1 MYVVTGMFQR
11 QTIFMERFA
20 SQFTVQFLIL
30 GGCALFVLYL
40 AGIPL
45 LLLLYGSIRSAP
57 IGEPGAVYTIQ
68 NYLKAYFDKEFYS
81 LFLNSLYFAT
91 GTCLLT
97 FLIGTFL
104 AWVSERTNTP
114 GKKIIVIMALIP
126 FIIPGI
132 LTTISWI
139 LLLSPKIG
147 LINLV
152 VKDLLD
158 LEAGPFSVYS
168 MWGMIWAES
177 MHLFPLVFLLMSA
190 AFRNMDTSLEEAA
203 LVAGSSTFG
212 TFKRV
217 TLPLM
222 RPAMFG
228 VLLIIFIRGIEA
240 FEVPALVGVPAKI
253 SVFTTKIF
261 LAIHQYPSDFGLA
274 GAYAV
279 TLLSISTVGVL
290 LYGRITR
297 REERYAT
304 VTGKG
309 YRPRVIDLGTWR
321 WVTCGAAFL
330 IFFFAVLLPVLV
342 LLWSSFVPFYG
353 VPSRELIGKM
363 TLANYHYIFNYPL
376 AVTAFKNSIYLSIG
390 SATLVMLLTSI
401 IAWVTVKSKLPGRTL
416 LDNMTFIPIAVPGIV
431 LGVSL
436 IWVYLTLPI
445 PIYGTIWVLL
455 LAYITKFMP
464 YGIRAASASMIQIN
478 KELEEA
484 SFAAGGTWFQTFRR
498 VILPLL
504 MPGFTAGWIY
514 ISIIALR
521 ELSTS
526 ILLYSHES
534 VVLSIMAFDLWEG
547 GQYTYVCALGV
558 VMVLVLIA
566 MAIIARTV
574 GGKVGIV
581 G

>member
-1 MYVVTGMFQR
+1 MGN
-11 QTIFMERFA
+11 RFN
-20 SQFTVQFLIL
+20 SQSLIL
-30 GGCALFVLYL
+30 VGCTLFVLYL

-45 LLLLYGSIRSAP
+45 LMLLYGSIRSAP
-57 IGEPGAVYTIQ
+57 IGEPGAHFTFA
-68 NYLKAYFDKEFYS
+68 NYVKAYADKEFY
-81 LFLNSLYFAT
+81 LLLLNSVYYAL
-91 GTCLLT
+91 GTCTLT

-114 GKKIIVIMALIP
+114 CKKLFMVMSLIP

-132 LTTISWI
+132 LSTISWI

-147 LINLV
+147 LINIV
-152 VKDLLD
+152 VKGALG
-158 LEAGPFSVYS
+158 LEAAPFNIYS
-168 MWGMIWAES
+168 MWGMIFAES
-177 MHLFPLVFLLMSA
+177 IHLYPLVFLLMSA

-203 LVAGSSTFG
+203 LTAGSSTFQ
-212 TFKRV
+212 TFRTV

-222 RPAMFG
+222 RPAMVS
-228 VLLIIFIRGIEA
+228 VLLINFIRGIEA
-240 FEVPALVGVPAKI
+240 FEVPALIGVPAKI

-261 LAIHQYPSDFGLA
+261 LAIHQFPSDFGLA

-279 TLLSISTVGVL
+279 TLLVISTAGVL
-290 LYGRITR
+290 IYGRITR
-297 REERYAT
+297 KEERYAT

-309 YRPRVIDLGTWR
+309 YRPRVVDLGNWKWLTFGIS
-321 WVTCGAAFL
+321 CL
-330 IFFFAVLLPVLV
+330 IFLLAVILPIFV
-342 LLWSSFVPFYG
+342 LLWSSFIPYYG
-353 VPSRELIGKM
+353 VPSWELASKM
-363 TLANYHYIFNYPL
+363 TWGNYHYILNYPL
-376 AVTAFKNSIYLSIG
+376 AATAFKNSFYLSVG
-390 SATLVMLLTSI
+390 TATLVMLLTSV
-401 IAWVTVKSKLPGRTL
+401 IAWITVKTKLPGRAF
-416 LDNMTFIPIAVPGIV
+416 LDTMCFIPIAMPGIV

-455 LAYITKFMP
+455 LAYMTKYIP

-484 SFAAGGTWFQTFRR
+484 SFTAGGTWFQTFWKI
-498 VILPLL
+498 ILPLL

-526 ILLYSHES
+526 ILLYSYNS
-534 VVLSIMAFDLWEG
+534 TVLSIMAFDLWEG

-558 VMVLVLIA
+558 LMVLLLVS
-566 MAIIARTV
+566 MAGIARKL
-574 GGKVGIV
+574 GAKIGIAE
-581 G
+581 

>member
-1 MYVVTGMFQR
+1 MGNRVS
-11 QTIFMERFA
+11 
-20 SQFTVQFLIL
+20 SQSLIL
-30 GGCALFVLYL
+30 IGCTLFVLYL
-40 AGIPL
+40 AGVPL
-45 LLLLYGSIRSAP
+45 LMLLYGSIRSAP
-57 IGEPGAVYTIQ
+57 IGEPGATFTIQ
-68 NYLKAYFDKEFYS
+68 NYVKAYFDKEFY
-81 LFLNSLYFAT
+81 LLLLNSIYYAL
-91 GTCLLT
+91 GTCSVT

-114 GKKIIVIMALIP
+114 FKKLFIVMSLIP

-132 LTTISWI
+132 LSTISWI

-147 LINLV
+147 LINLAI
-152 VKDLLD
+152 KDTLG
-158 LEAGPFSVYS
+158 LESAPFNVYS

-177 MHLFPLVFLLMSA
+177 IHLYPLVFLLMSA

-203 LVAGSSTFG
+203 LASGSSTFQ
-212 TFKRV
+212 TFCHV

-222 RPAMFG
+222 RPAMFSL
-228 VLLIIFIRGIEA
+228 LLINFVRGIEA
-240 FEVPALVGVPAKI
+240 FEVPALIGVPAKI

-261 LAIHQYPSDFGLA
+261 LAIHQFPSDFGLA

-279 TLLSISTVGVL
+279 TLLAISTVGVL
-290 LYGRITR
+290 LYGKLTR
-297 REERYAT
+297 KEERYAT

-309 YRPRVIDLGTWR
+309 YRPRVIDLGGWKYFTLGIS
-321 WVTCGAAFL
+321 VV
-330 IFFFAVLLPVLV
+330 IFFLAVILPVFV
-342 LLWSSFVPFYG
+342 LLWSSFIPYYG
-353 VPSRELIGKM
+353 VPSRELMAKM
-363 TLANYHYIFNYPL
+363 TFANYQYIINYPL
-376 AVTAFKNSIYLSIG
+376 ALTAFKNSFYLSVG
-390 SATLVMLLTSI
+390 SATLVMLLTSV
-401 IAWVTVKSKLPGRTL
+401 IAWITVKTRLPGRAL
-416 LDNMTFIPIAVPGIV
+416 LDNMTFIPIAMPGIV

-484 SFAAGGTWFQTFRR
+484 SLTAGGTWFQTFRK
-498 VILPLL
+498 VVLPLL

-526 ILLYSHES
+526 ILLYSYNS
-534 VVLSIMAFDLWEG
+534 TVLSIMAFDLWEG

-558 VMVLVLIA
+558 MMVLLLIT
-566 MAIIARTV
+566 MAFTARKLGAKIGIAE
-574 GGKVGIV
+574 
-581 G
+581 

>member
-1 MYVVTGMFQR
+1 MGNRVS
-11 QTIFMERFA
+11 
-20 SQFTVQFLIL
+20 SQSLIL
-30 GGCALFVLYL
+30 IGCTLFVLYL
-40 AGIPL
+40 AGVPL
-45 LLLLYGSIRSAP
+45 LMLLYGSVRSAP
-57 IGEPGAVYTIQ
+57 IGEPGATYTIQ
-68 NYLKAYFDKEFYS
+68 NYVKAYFDKEFY
-81 LFLNSLYFAT
+81 LLLLNSVYYAL
-91 GTCLLT
+91 GTCTLT

-114 GKKIIVIMALIP
+114 LKKLFVVMSLIP

-132 LTTISWI
+132 LSTISWI

-147 LINLV
+147 LINIV
-152 VKDLLD
+152 VKDILR
-158 LEAGPFSVYS
+158 LESAPFNVYS

-177 MHLFPLVFLLMSA
+177 IHLYPLVFLLMSA

-203 LVAGSSTFG
+203 LASGSSTFQ
-212 TFKRV
+212 TFCHV

-222 RPAMFG
+222 RPAMFSL
-228 VLLIIFIRGIEA
+228 LLINFVRGIEA
-240 FEVPALVGVPAKI
+240 FEVPALIGVPAKI

-261 LAIHQYPSDFGLA
+261 LAIHQFPSDFGLA

-279 TLLSISTVGVL
+279 TLLAISTVGVL
-290 LYGRITR
+290 LYGKLTR
-297 REERYAT
+297 KEERYAT

-309 YRPRVIDLGTWR
+309 YRPRVIDLGSWKYLTL
-321 WVTCGAAFL
+321 GISFL
-330 IFFFAVLLPVLV
+330 IFLLAVILPVFV
-342 LLWSSFVPFYG
+342 LLWSSFIPYYG
-353 VPSRELIGKM
+353 VPSRELMAKM
-363 TLANYHYIFNYPL
+363 TFANYQYIINYPL
-376 AVTAFKNSIYLSIG
+376 ALTAFKNSFYLSVG
-390 SATLVMLLTSI
+390 SATLVMLLTSV
-401 IAWVTVKSKLPGRTL
+401 IAWITVKTRLPGRAL
-416 LDNMTFIPIAVPGIV
+416 LDNITFIPIAMPGIV

-455 LAYITKFMP
+455 LAYLTKFMP

-484 SFAAGGTWFQTFRR
+484 SLTAGGTWFQTFRK
-498 VILPLL
+498 VVLPLL

-526 ILLYSHES
+526 ILLYSYNS
-534 VVLSIMAFDLWEG
+534 TVLSIMAFDLWEG

-558 VMVLVLIA
+558 LMVLLLIA
-566 MAIIARTV
+566 MAFTARKLGARIGIAE
-574 GGKVGIV
+574 
-581 G
+581 

>member
-1 MYVVTGMFQR
+1 MKRFNS
-11 QTIFMERFA
+11 QT
-20 SQFTVQFLIL
+20 LIL
-30 GGCALFVLYL
+30 IGATVFVLYL
-40 AGIPL
+40 AGVPL
-45 LLLLYGSIRSAP
+45 VMLLYGSIRSAP
-57 IGEPGAVYTIQ
+57 IGEPGATYTIQ
-68 NYLKAYFDKEFYS
+68 NYIKAYFDKEFY
-81 LFLNSLYFAT
+81 LLLLNSVYYAL
-91 GTCLLT
+91 GTCTLT
-97 FLIGTFL
+97 FLLGTFL

-114 GKKIIVIMALIP
+114 FKKLFVVMSLIP

-132 LTTISWI
+132 LSTISWI

-147 LINLV
+147 LINLA
-152 VKDLLD
+152 VKDLLR
-158 LEAGPFSVYS
+158 LESAPFNIYT

-177 MHLFPLVFLLMSA
+177 IHLYPLVFLLMSA
-190 AFRNMDTSLEEAA
+190 AFRNMDTSLEEAS
-203 LVAGSSTFG
+203 LSAGSSTFS
-212 TFKRV
+212 TFRRI

-222 RPAMFG
+222 RPAMFS
-228 VLLIIFIRGIEA
+228 VLLINFVRGIEA
-240 FEVPALVGVPAKI
+240 FEVPALIGVPAKI

-261 LAIHQYPSDFGLA
+261 LAIHQFPSDFGLA

-279 TLLSISTVGVL
+279 TLLAISTVGVL
-290 LYGRITR
+290 IYGKITR
-297 REERYAT
+297 KEERFAT

-309 YRPRVIDLGTWR
+309 YRPRVIDLGGWKYLTL
-321 WVTCGAAFL
+321 GISFL
-330 IFFFAVLLPVLV
+330 IFFLAVILPVFV
-342 LLWSSFVPFYG
+342 LLWSSFIPYYG
-353 VPSRELIGKM
+353 IPSRELMEKM
-363 TLANYHYIFNYPL
+363 TLANFQYILNYPL
-376 AVTAFKNSIYLSIG
+376 ALTAFKNSFYLSVG
-390 SATLVMLLTSI
+390 SATLVMLLTSMI
-401 IAWVTVKSKLPGRTL
+401 SWITVKTKLPGRAL
-416 LDNMTFIPIAVPGIV
+416 LDNMTFIPIAMPGIV

-484 SFAAGGTWFQTFRR
+484 SLTSGGTWFQTFRK

-526 ILLYSHES
+526 ILLYSYNS
-534 VVLSIMAFDLWEG
+534 TVLSIMAFDLWEG

-558 VMVLVLIA
+558 LMVLLLVA
-566 MAIIARTV
+566 MAFTARKLGARIGIAE
-574 GGKVGIV
+574 
-581 G
+581 

>member
-1 MYVVTGMFQR
+1 VR
-11 QTIFMERFA
+11 RFN
-20 SQFTVQFLIL
+20 SQALIL
-30 GGCALFVLYL
+30 IGAILFVLYL
-40 AGIPL
+40 AGVPL
-45 LLLLYGSIRSAP
+45 VMLLYGSIRSAP
-57 IGEPGAVYTIQ
+57 IGEPGAAYTLQ
-68 NYLKAYFDKEFYS
+68 NYVKAYFDKEFYF
-81 LFLNSLYFAT
+81 LLLNSIYYGA
-91 GTCLLT
+91 GTCTLT

-114 GKKIIVIMALIP
+114 FKKLFVVMSLIP

-132 LTTISWI
+132 LSTIAWI

-147 LINLV
+147 LINIAI
-152 VKDLLD
+152 KELLG
-158 LEAGPFSVYS
+158 LASAPLNIYS
-168 MWGMIWAES
+168 MWGMIWAEAI
-177 MHLFPLVFLLMSA
+177 HLYPLVFLLMSA

-203 LVAGSSTFG
+203 LTAGSSTFA
-212 TFKRV
+212 TFCRI

-222 RPAMFG
+222 RPAMFS
-228 VLLIIFIRGIEA
+228 VLLINFIRGIEA
-240 FEVPALVGVPAKI
+240 FEVPALIGVPARI

-261 LAIHQYPSDFGLA
+261 LAIHQFPSDFGLA

-279 TLLSISTVGVL
+279 TLLAISTTGVL
-290 LYGRITR
+290 IYGRITR

-309 YRPRVIDLGTWR
+309 YRPRVIDLGAWKYLTL
-321 WVTCGAAFL
+321 AISFA
-330 IFFFAVLLPVLV
+330 IFFLAVILPVFV
-342 LLWSSFVPFYG
+342 LLWSSFIPYYG
-353 VPSRELIGKM
+353 VPSRELMEKM
-363 TLANYHYIFNYPL
+363 TFANYYYILNYPL
-376 AVTAFKNSIYLSIG
+376 ALTAFKNSFYLSVG

-401 IAWVTVKSKLPGRTL
+401 IAWITVKTKLPGRAL
-416 LDNMTFIPIAVPGIV
+416 LDNMTFIPIAMPGIV

-484 SFAAGGTWFQTFRR
+484 SLAAGGTWFQTFRK

-526 ILLYSHES
+526 ILLYSYNS
-534 VVLSIMAFDLWEG
+534 TVLSIMAFDLWEG

-558 VMVLVLIA
+558 LMVLLLVV
-566 MAIIARTV
+566 MAFAARKL
-574 GGKVGIV
+574 GAKVGIAE
-581 G
+581 

>member
-1 MYVVTGMFQR
+1 MRRFNS
-11 QTIFMERFA
+11 QT
-20 SQFTVQFLIL
+20 LIL
-30 GGCALFVLYL
+30 IGATLFVLYL
-40 AGIPL
+40 AGVPL
-45 LLLLYGSIRSAP
+45 LMLLYGSIRSAP
-57 IGEPGAVYTIQ
+57 IGEPGATFTLQ
-68 NYLKAYFDKEFYS
+68 NYVKAYFDKEFYI
-81 LFLNSLYFAT
+81 LFLNSIYYGV
-91 GTCLLT
+91 GTCIVT
-97 FLIGTFL
+97 FLIGTYL

-114 GKKIIVIMALIP
+114 FKKLFVVMALIP

-132 LTTISWI
+132 LSTISWI

-152 VKDLLD
+152 IKELLG
-158 LEAGPFSVYS
+158 LESAPFNIYS

-177 MHLFPLVFLLMSA
+177 IHLYPLVFLLMSA

-203 LVAGSSTFG
+203 LTAGSSTFT
-212 TFKRV
+212 TFRKV

-222 RPAMFG
+222 RPAMFS
-228 VLLIIFIRGIEA
+228 VLLVIFIRGIEA

-261 LAIHQYPSDFGLA
+261 LAIHQFPSDFGLA

-279 TLLSISTVGVL
+279 TLLLISTTGVL
-290 LYGRITR
+290 IYGRITR

-309 YRPRVIDLGTWR
+309 YRPRVIDLGGWKY
-321 WVTCGAAFL
+321 VTCAISCL
-330 IFFFAVLLPVLV
+330 IFLLAVIFPVFV
-342 LLWSSFVPFYG
+342 LLWSSFIPYYG
-353 VPSRELIGKM
+353 VPSRELMGKM
-363 TLANYHYIFNYPL
+363 TWANFHYILNYPL
-376 AVTAFKNSIYLSIG
+376 ALTAFKNSFYLSVG
-390 SATLVMLLTSI
+390 SATVVMLLTSV
-401 IAWVTVKSKLPGRTL
+401 IAWITVKTKLPGRAL
-416 LDNMTFIPIAVPGIV
+416 LDNMTFIPIAMPGIV

-484 SFAAGGTWFQTFRR
+484 SFTAGGTWFQTFRK

-526 ILLYSHES
+526 ILLYSYNS
-534 VVLSIMAFDLWEG
+534 TVLSIMAFDLWEG

-558 VMVLVLIA
+558 LMVLLLLVMAFTARKLGAKIGIA
-566 MAIIARTV
+566 E
-574 GGKVGIV
+574 
-581 G
+581 

>member
-1 MYVVTGMFQR
+1 VRRLNT
-11 QTIFMERFA
+11 EA
-20 SQFTVQFLIL
+20 LIL
-30 GGCALFVLYL
+30 IGAIVLVLYL
-40 AGIPL
+40 AGVPL
-45 LLLLYGSIRSAP
+45 VMLLYGSIRSAP
-57 IGEPGAVYTIQ
+57 IGEPGATFTFQ
-68 NYLKAYFDKEFYS
+68 NYVKAYVDKEFY
-81 LFLNSLYFAT
+81 LLLLNSVYYAI
-91 GTCLLT
+91 GTCSLT
-97 FLIGTFL
+97 FVIGTFL

-114 GKKIIVIMALIP
+114 LKKLFVVLSLIP

-132 LTTISWI
+132 LSTISWI

-147 LINLV
+147 LINIV
-152 VKDLLD
+152 VKAALG
-158 LEAGPFSVYS
+158 LESAPFNVYS

-177 MHLFPLVFLLMSA
+177 IHLYPLVFLLMSA

-203 LVAGSSTFG
+203 LTSGSSTFQ
-212 TFKRV
+212 TFYTV

-222 RPAMFG
+222 RPAMVS
-228 VLLIIFIRGIEA
+228 VLLINFIRGIEA
-240 FEVPALVGVPAKI
+240 FEVPALIGVPAKI

-261 LAIHQYPSDFGLA
+261 LAIHQFPSDFGLA

-279 TLLSISTVGVL
+279 TLLAISTTGVL
-290 LYGRITR
+290 IYGKMTR

-309 YRPRVIDLGTWR
+309 YRPRVIDLGNWKWFTL
-321 WVTCGAAFL
+321 GISFL
-330 IFFFAVLLPVLV
+330 IFLLAVILPIFV
-342 LLWSSFVPFYG
+342 LLWSSFIPYYG
-353 VPSRELIGKM
+353 VPSWELVAKM
-363 TLANYHYIFNYPL
+363 TWANYIYIVNYPL
-376 AVTAFKNSIYLSIG
+376 AATAFKNSFYLSVG
-390 SATLVMLLTSI
+390 SATLVMLLTSVI
-401 IAWVTVKSKLPGRTL
+401 SWITVKTKLPGRAF
-416 LDNMTFIPIAVPGIV
+416 LDSMAFIPIAMPGIV

-455 LAYITKFMP
+455 LAYMTKYIP

-484 SFAAGGTWFQTFRR
+484 SLTAGGTWFQTFRKI
-498 VILPLL
+498 ILPLL

-526 ILLYSHES
+526 ILLYSYNS
-534 VVLSIMAFDLWEG
+534 TVLSIMAFDLWEG

-558 VMVLVLIA
+558 LMVILLVS
-566 MAIIARTV
+566 MAAVARKL
-574 GGKVGIV
+574 GAKVGIAE
-581 G
+581 

>member
-1 MYVVTGMFQR
+1 MGNRVS
-11 QTIFMERFA
+11 
-20 SQFTVQFLIL
+20 SQSLIL
-30 GGCALFVLYL
+30 VGCTLLVLYL
-40 AGIPL
+40 AGVPL
-45 LLLLYGSIRSAP
+45 LMLLYGSIRSAP
-57 IGEPGAVYTIQ
+57 IGEPGATYTIQ
-68 NYLKAYFDKEFYS
+68 NYVKAYFDKEFY
-81 LFLNSLYFAT
+81 LLLLNSVYYAL
-91 GTCLLT
+91 GTCTLT

-114 GKKIIVIMALIP
+114 FKKLFVVMSLIP

-132 LTTISWI
+132 LSTISWI

-147 LINLV
+147 LINIV
-152 VKDLLD
+152 VKDILR
-158 LEAGPFSVYS
+158 LESAPFNVYS

-177 MHLFPLVFLLMSA
+177 IHLYPLVFLLMSA

-203 LVAGSSTFG
+203 LASGSSTFQ
-212 TFKRV
+212 TFCHV

-222 RPAMFG
+222 RPAMFSL
-228 VLLIIFIRGIEA
+228 LLINFVRGIEA
-240 FEVPALVGVPAKI
+240 FEVPALIGVPAKI

-261 LAIHQYPSDFGLA
+261 LAIHQFPSDFGLA

-279 TLLSISTVGVL
+279 TLLAISTVGVL
-290 LYGRITR
+290 LYGKLTR
-297 REERYAT
+297 KEERYAT

-309 YRPRVIDLGTWR
+309 YRPRVIDLGSWKYLTL
-321 WVTCGAAFL
+321 GISFL
-330 IFFFAVLLPVLV
+330 IFFLAVILPVFV
-342 LLWSSFVPFYG
+342 LLWSSFIPYYG
-353 VPSRELIGKM
+353 VPSRELMAKM
-363 TLANYHYIFNYPL
+363 TWANYQYIINYPL
-376 AVTAFKNSIYLSIG
+376 ALTAFKNSFYLSVG
-390 SATLVMLLTSI
+390 SATLVMLLTSV
-401 IAWVTVKSKLPGRTL
+401 IAWITVKTRLPGRAL
-416 LDNMTFIPIAVPGIV
+416 LDNMTFIPIAMPGIV

-455 LAYITKFMP
+455 LAYLTKFMP

-484 SFAAGGTWFQTFRR
+484 SLTAGGTWFQTFRK
-498 VILPLL
+498 VVLPLL

-526 ILLYSHES
+526 ILLYSYNS
-534 VVLSIMAFDLWEG
+534 TVLSIMAFDLWEG

-558 VMVLVLIA
+558 LMVLLLIA
-566 MAIIARTV
+566 MAFTARKLGARIGIAE
-574 GGKVGIV
+574 
-581 G
+581 

>member
-1 MYVVTGMFQR
+1 MRRFNS
-11 QTIFMERFA
+11 QT
-20 SQFTVQFLIL
+20 LIL
-30 GGCALFVLYL
+30 IRAIAFVLYL
-40 AGIPL
+40 AGVPL
-45 LLLLYGSIRSAP
+45 VMLLYGSVRSAP
-57 IGEPGAVYTIQ
+57 IGEPGATYTIQ
-68 NYLKAYFDKEFYS
+68 NYVKAYFDKEFYF
-81 LFLNSLYFAT
+81 LLLNSIYYGL
-91 GTCLLT
+91 GTCTLT

-114 GKKIIVIMALIP
+114 LKKLFVVMSLIP

-132 LTTISWI
+132 LSTISWI

-152 VKDLLD
+152 VKDFLG
-158 LEAGPFSVYS
+158 LESAPFNIYT

-177 MHLFPLVFLLMSA
+177 IHLYPLVFLLMSA

-203 LVAGSSTFG
+203 LTAGSSTFS
-212 TFKRV
+212 TFCRV

-222 RPAMFG
+222 RPAMFS
-228 VLLIIFIRGIEA
+228 VLLINFIRGIEA
-240 FEVPALVGVPAKI
+240 FEVPALIGVPAKI

-261 LAIHQYPSDFGLA
+261 LAIHQFPSDFGLA

-279 TLLSISTVGVL
+279 TLLVISTTGVL
-290 LYGRITR
+290 IYGRITR

-309 YRPRVIDLGTWR
+309 YRPRVIDLGVWKYLTLG
-321 WVTCGAAFL
+321 VSFL
-330 IFFFAVLLPVLV
+330 IFFLAVILPVFV
-342 LLWSSFVPFYG
+342 LLWSSFIPYYG
-353 VPSRELIGKM
+353 VPSRELMEKM
-363 TLANYHYIFNYPL
+363 TWANYQYILNYPL
-376 AVTAFKNSIYLSIG
+376 ALTAFKNSFYLSVG
-390 SATLVMLLTSI
+390 SATLVMLLTSL
-401 IAWVTVKSKLPGRTL
+401 IAWITVKTKLPGRAL
-416 LDNMTFIPIAVPGIV
+416 LDNMTFIPIAMPGIV

-484 SFAAGGTWFQTFRR
+484 SLTAGGTWFQTFRK

-526 ILLYSHES
+526 ILLYSYNS
-534 VVLSIMAFDLWEG
+534 TVLSIMAFDLWEG

-558 VMVLVLIA
+558 LMVLLLVT
-566 MAIIARTV
+566 MAFVARKL
-574 GGKVGIV
+574 GARVGIAE
-581 G
+581 

>member
-1 MYVVTGMFQR
+1 VK
-11 QTIFMERFA
+11 RFN
-20 SQFTVQFLIL
+20 SQSFILI
-30 GGCALFVLYL
+30 GATLFVLYL
-40 AGIPL
+40 AGVPL
-45 LLLLYGSIRSAP
+45 VMLLYGSIRSAP
-57 IGEPGAVYTIQ
+57 IGEPGATYTIQ
-68 NYLKAYFDKEFYS
+68 NYVKAYFDKEFY
-81 LFLNSLYFAT
+81 LLLLNSIYYGL
-91 GTCLLT
+91 GTCTLT

-114 GKKIIVIMALIP
+114 LKRLFVVMSLIP

-132 LTTISWI
+132 LSTISWI

-147 LINLV
+147 LINLAI
-152 VKDLLD
+152 KDVLG
-158 LEAGPFSVYS
+158 LESAPFNVYS

-177 MHLFPLVFLLMSA
+177 IHLYPLVFLLMSA

-203 LVAGSSTFG
+203 LTAGSSTFT
-212 TFKRV
+212 TFARV

-222 RPAMFG
+222 RPAMFS
-228 VLLIIFIRGIEA
+228 VLLINFIRGIEA
-240 FEVPALVGVPAKI
+240 FEVPALIGVPAKI

-261 LAIHQYPSDFGLA
+261 LAIHQFPSDFGLA

-279 TLLSISTVGVL
+279 TLLVISTTGVL
-290 LYGRITR
+290 IYGKITR
-297 REERYAT
+297 KEERYAT

-309 YRPRVIDLGTWR
+309 YRPRVIDLGAWKYLTL
-321 WVTCGAAFL
+321 GISFL
-330 IFFFAVLLPVLV
+330 IFFLAVILPVFV
-342 LLWSSFVPFYG
+342 LLWSSFIPYYG
-353 VPSRELIGKM
+353 VPSRELMGKM
-363 TLANYHYIFNYPL
+363 TWANYQYILNYPL
-376 AVTAFKNSIYLSIG
+376 ALTAFKNSFYLSVG
-390 SATLVMLLTSI
+390 SATVVMLLTSL
-401 IAWVTVKSKLPGRTL
+401 IAWITVKTKMPGRGL
-416 LDNMTFIPIAVPGIV
+416 LDTMTFIPIAMPGIV

-484 SFAAGGTWFQTFRR
+484 SLTAGGTWFQTFRK
-498 VILPLL
+498 VLLPLL

-526 ILLYSHES
+526 ILLYSYNS
-534 VVLSIMAFDLWEG
+534 TVLSIMAFDLWEG

-558 VMVLVLIA
+558 LMVLLLLV
-566 MAIIARTV
+566 MAFTARKL
-574 GGKVGIV
+574 GARVGIAE
-581 G
+581 

>member
-1 MYVVTGMFQR
+1 MGSRVN
-11 QTIFMERFA
+11 
-20 SQFTVQFLIL
+20 SQSLIL
-30 GGCALFVLYL
+30 AGCILFVLYL
-40 AGIPL
+40 AGVPL
-45 LLLLYGSIRSAP
+45 VMLLYGSIRSAP
-57 IGEPGAVYTIQ
+57 IGEPGATYTIQ
-68 NYLKAYFDKEFYS
+68 NYIKAYFDKEFY
-81 LFLNSLYFAT
+81 LLLLNSVYYAL
-91 GTCLLT
+91 GTCTLT

-114 GKKIIVIMALIP
+114 FKKLFVVMSLIP

-132 LTTISWI
+132 LSTISWI

-147 LINLV
+147 LINIV
-152 VKDLLD
+152 VKEVLG
-158 LEAGPFSVYS
+158 LESAPFNVYS
-168 MWGMIWAES
+168 MWGMIWAEAI
-177 MHLFPLVFLLMSA
+177 HLYPLVFLLMSA
-190 AFRNMDTSLEEAA
+190 SFRNMDTSLEEAA
-203 LVAGSSTFG
+203 LTAGSSTWQ
-212 TFKRV
+212 TFCRV

-222 RPAMFG
+222 RPAMFS
-228 VLLIIFIRGIEA
+228 VLLINFVRGIEA
-240 FEVPALVGVPAKI
+240 FEVPALIGVPAKI

-261 LAIHQYPSDFGLA
+261 LAIHQFPSDFGLA

-279 TLLSISTVGVL
+279 TLLAISTVGVL
-290 LYGRITR
+290 IYGRITR
-297 REERYAT
+297 REERFAT

-309 YRPRVIDLGTWR
+309 YRPRVIDLGAWKY
-321 WVTCGAAFL
+321 VTLGISFL
-330 IFFFAVLLPVLV
+330 IFSLAVILPVFV
-342 LLWSSFVPFYG
+342 LLWSSFIPYYG
-353 VPSRELIGKM
+353 VPSYELMAKM
-363 TLANYHYIFNYPL
+363 TWANYQYIINYPL
-376 AVTAFKNSIYLSIG
+376 ALTAFKNSFYLSVG

-401 IAWVTVKSKLPGRTL
+401 ISWITVKTKLPGRAL
-416 LDNMTFIPIAVPGIV
+416 LDNITFIPIAMPGIV

-484 SFAAGGTWFQTFRR
+484 SLTAGGTWFQTFRK

-526 ILLYSHES
+526 ILLYSYNS
-534 VVLSIMAFDLWEG
+534 TVLSIMAFDLWEG

-558 VMVLVLIA
+558 LMVLLLIT
-566 MAIIARTV
+566 MAFTARKLGAKIGIAE
-574 GGKVGIV
+574 
-581 G
+581 

>member
-1 MYVVTGMFQR
+1 MGNRVS
-11 QTIFMERFA
+11 
-20 SQFTVQFLIL
+20 SQSLIL
-30 GGCALFVLYL
+30 VGCTLFVLYL
-40 AGIPL
+40 AGVPL
-45 LLLLYGSIRSAP
+45 LMLLYGSIRSAP
-57 IGEPGAVYTIQ
+57 IGEPGATYTIQ
-68 NYLKAYFDKEFYS
+68 NYVKAYFDKEFY
-81 LFLNSLYFAT
+81 LLLLNSIYYAL
-91 GTCLLT
+91 GTCTLT

-114 GKKIIVIMALIP
+114 FKKLFVVMSLIP

-132 LTTISWI
+132 LSTISWI

-147 LINLV
+147 LINIV
-152 VKDLLD
+152 VKDILR
-158 LEAGPFSVYS
+158 LESAPFNVYS

-177 MHLFPLVFLLMSA
+177 IHLYPLVFLLMSA

-203 LVAGSSTFG
+203 LASGSSTFQ
-212 TFKRV
+212 TFCHV

-222 RPAMFG
+222 RPAMFSL
-228 VLLIIFIRGIEA
+228 LLINFVRGIEA
-240 FEVPALVGVPAKI
+240 FEVPALIGVPAKI

-261 LAIHQYPSDFGLA
+261 LAIHQFPSHFGLA

-279 TLLSISTVGVL
+279 TLLAISSVGVL
-290 LYGRITR
+290 LYGKLTR
-297 REERYAT
+297 KEERYAT

-309 YRPRVIDLGTWR
+309 YRPRVIDLGSWKYLTL
-321 WVTCGAAFL
+321 GISFL
-330 IFFFAVLLPVLV
+330 IFLLAVILPVFV
-342 LLWSSFVPFYG
+342 LLWSSFIPYYG
-353 VPSRELIGKM
+353 VPSRELMAKM
-363 TLANYHYIFNYPL
+363 TWANYQYIINYPL
-376 AVTAFKNSIYLSIG
+376 ALTAFKNSFYLSVG
-390 SATLVMLLTSI
+390 SATLVMLLTSV
-401 IAWVTVKSKLPGRTL
+401 IAWITVKTRLPGRAF
-416 LDNMTFIPIAVPGIV
+416 LDNMTFIPIAMPGIV

-455 LAYITKFMP
+455 LAYLTKFMP

-484 SFAAGGTWFQTFRR
+484 SLTAGGTWFQTFRK
-498 VILPLL
+498 VVLPLL

-526 ILLYSHES
+526 ILLYSYNS
-534 VVLSIMAFDLWEG
+534 TVLSIMAFDLWEG

-558 VMVLVLIA
+558 LMVLLLIA
-566 MAIIARTV
+566 MAFTARKLGARIGIAE
-574 GGKVGIV
+574 
-581 G
+581 

>member
-1 MYVVTGMFQR
+1 MGN
-11 QTIFMERFA
+11 RFN
-20 SQFTVQFLIL
+20 SQSLIL
-30 GGCALFVLYL
+30 IGCTAFVLYL

-45 LLLLYGSIRSAP
+45 LMLLYGSIRSAP
-57 IGEPGAVYTIQ
+57 IGEPGATYTIQ
-68 NYLKAYFDKEFYS
+68 NYVKAYFDKEFY
-81 LFLNSLYFAT
+81 LLLLNSVSYAL
-91 GTCLLT
+91 GTCGLT

-114 GKKIIVIMALIP
+114 LKKLFVVMSLIP

-132 LTTISWI
+132 LSTISWI

-147 LINLV
+147 LINIV
-152 VKDLLD
+152 VKELLG
-158 LEAGPFSVYS
+158 LEAAPFNVYS

-177 MHLFPLVFLLMSA
+177 IHLYPLVFLLMSA

-203 LVAGSSTFG
+203 LTAGSSTVQ
-212 TFKRV
+212 TFWKV

-222 RPAMFG
+222 RPAMFS
-228 VLLIIFIRGIEA
+228 VLLINFIRGIEA
-240 FEVPALVGVPAKI
+240 FEVPALIGVPAKI

-261 LAIHQYPSDFGLA
+261 LAIHQFPSDFGLA

-279 TLLSISTVGVL
+279 TLLIISTIGVL
-290 LYGRITR
+290 IYGKITR

-309 YRPRVIDLGTWR
+309 YRPRVIDLGGWKY
-321 WVTCGAAFL
+321 VTLAISFL
-330 IFFFAVLLPVLV
+330 IFFLAVILPVFV
-342 LLWSSFVPFYG
+342 LLWSSFIPYYG
-353 VPSRELIGKM
+353 VPSKELMQKM
-363 TLANYHYIFNYPL
+363 TFANYHYILNYPL
-376 AVTAFKNSIYLSIG
+376 ALTAFKNSFYLSVG
-390 SATLVMLLTSI
+390 SATLVMLLTSV
-401 IAWVTVKSKLPGRTL
+401 IAWITVKTKLPGRGF
-416 LDNMTFIPIAVPGIV
+416 LDTMTFIPIAMPGIV

-455 LAYITKFMP
+455 LAYMTKYIP

-484 SFAAGGTWFQTFRR
+484 SLTAGGTWFQTFRKI
-498 VILPLL
+498 ILPLL

-526 ILLYSHES
+526 ILLYSYNS
-534 VVLSIMAFDLWEG
+534 TVLSIMAFDLWEG

-558 VMVLVLIA
+558 LMVMLLVA
-566 MAIIARTV
+566 MAAIARKL
-574 GGKVGIV
+574 GAKIGIAE
-581 G
+581 

>member
-1 MYVVTGMFQR
+1 M
-11 QTIFMERFA
+11 
-20 SQFTVQFLIL
+20 
-30 GGCALFVLYL
+30 
-40 AGIPL
+40 
-45 LLLLYGSIRSAP
+45 LLYGSIRSAP
-57 IGEPGAVYTIQ
+57 IGEPGAAYTIQ
-68 NYLKAYFDKEFYS
+68 NYVKAYFEKEFYF
-81 LFLNSLYFAT
+81 LLLNSIYFGI
-91 GTCLLT
+91 GTCTLT

-114 GKKIIVIMALIP
+114 FKKLFVVMSLIP

-132 LTTISWI
+132 LSTIAWI

-147 LINLV
+147 LINIV
-152 VKDLLD
+152 VKGVLG
-158 LEAGPFSVYS
+158 LESAPFNVYS
-168 MWGMIWAES
+168 MWGMIWAEAI
-177 MHLFPLVFLLMSA
+177 HLYPLVFLLMSA

-203 LVAGSSTFG
+203 LTAGSSTFT
-212 TFKRV
+212 TFCRI

-222 RPAMFG
+222 RPAMFS
-228 VLLIIFIRGIEA
+228 VLLINFIRGIES
-240 FEVPALVGVPAKI
+240 FEVPALIGVPAKI

-261 LAIHQYPSDFGLA
+261 LAIHQFPSDFGLA

-279 TLLSISTVGVL
+279 TLLVISTTGVL
-290 LYGRITR
+290 IYGRITR

-309 YRPRVIDLGTWR
+309 YRPRVIDLGGWKY
-321 WVTCGAAFL
+321 VTLGVSFL
-330 IFFFAVLLPVLV
+330 IFFLAVILPVFV
-342 LLWSSFVPFYG
+342 LLWSSFIPYYG
-353 VPSRELIGKM
+353 VPSRELMEKM
-363 TLANYHYIFNYPL
+363 TWANYHYILNYPL
-376 AVTAFKNSIYLSIG
+376 ALTAFKNSFYLSVG

-401 IAWVTVKSKLPGRTL
+401 IAWVTVKTKLPGRAL
-416 LDNMTFIPIAVPGIV
+416 LDNMTFIPIAMPGIV

-436 IWVYLTLPI
+436 IWVYLTI
-445 PIYGTIWVLL
+445 PNFVKETFGDYASKPFEIYGTIWVLL

-484 SFAAGGTWFQTFRR
+484 SLTAGGTWFQTFRK

-526 ILLYSHES
+526 ILLYSYS
-534 VVLSIMAFDLWEG
+534 STVLSIMAFDLWEG

-558 VMVLVLIA
+558 LMVLLLIA
-566 MAIIARTV
+566 MAFAARKLGARIGIAT
-574 GGKVGIV
+574 
-581 G
+581 

>member
-1 MYVVTGMFQR
+1 MRRLNAQ
-11 QTIFMERFA
+11 A
-20 SQFTVQFLIL
+20 LIL
-30 GGCALFVLYL
+30 IGAIIFVLYL
-40 AGIPL
+40 AGVPL
-45 LLLLYGSIRSAP
+45 MMLLYGSIRSAP
-57 IGEPGAVYTIQ
+57 IGEPGATYTIQ
-68 NYLKAYFDKEFYS
+68 NYVKAYFDKEFYL
-81 LFLNSLYFAT
+81 LFLNSIYYAI
-91 GTCLLT
+91 GVCSVT
-97 FLIGTFL
+97 FVIGTFL

-114 GKKIIVIMALIP
+114 FKKLFVVMALIP

-132 LTTISWI
+132 LSTIAWI

-152 VKDLLD
+152 IKGVLG
-158 LEAGPFSVYS
+158 LESAPFNVYS

-177 MHLFPLVFLLMSA
+177 IHLYPLVFLLMSA

-203 LVAGSSTFG
+203 LTAGSSTVG
-212 TFKRV
+212 TFGRI

-222 RPAMFG
+222 RPAMFS
-228 VLLIIFIRGIEA
+228 VMLIVFIRGIEA
-240 FEVPALVGVPAKI
+240 FEVPALIGVPAKI

-261 LAIHQYPSDFGLA
+261 LAIHQFPSDFGLA

-279 TLLSISTVGVL
+279 TLLGISTVGVL
-290 LYGRITR
+290 IYGKITR

-309 YRPRVIDLGTWR
+309 YRPRVIDLGVWKYL
-321 WVTCGAAFL
+321 TCAISFL
-330 IFFFAVLLPVLV
+330 IFFLAVIMPVFV
-342 LLWSSFVPFYG
+342 LLWSSFIPYYG
-353 VPSRELIGKM
+353 VPSWELAEKM
-363 TLANYHYIFNYPL
+363 TWANYKYILNYPL
-376 AVTAFKNSIYLSIG
+376 AATAFKNSFYLSVG
-390 SATLVMLLTSI
+390 SATIVMLLTSV
-401 IAWVTVKSKLPGRTL
+401 IAWVTVKTKLPGRAFLDTL
-416 LDNMTFIPIAVPGIV
+416 TFIPIAMPGIV

-436 IWVYLTLPI
+436 IWVYLTIPI

-455 LAYITKFMP
+455 LAYITKYIP

-484 SFAAGGTWFQTFRR
+484 SLTAGGTWFQTFRK

-526 ILLYSHES
+526 ILLYSYNS
-534 VVLSIMAFDLWEG
+534 TVLSIMAFDLWEG

-558 VMVLVLIA
+558 MMVSLLVVMAFTARKLGAKIGIA
-566 MAIIARTV
+566 E
-574 GGKVGIV
+574 
-581 G
+581 

>member
-1 MYVVTGMFQR
+1 MGNRVS
-11 QTIFMERFA
+11 
-20 SQFTVQFLIL
+20 SQSLIL
-30 GGCALFVLYL
+30 VGCTLFVLYL
-40 AGIPL
+40 AGVPL
-45 LLLLYGSIRSAP
+45 VMLLYGSIRSAP
-57 IGEPGAVYTIQ
+57 IGEPGGTYTIQ
-68 NYLKAYFDKEFYS
+68 NYVKAYFDKEFY
-81 LFLNSLYFAT
+81 LLLLNSVYYAL
-91 GTCLLT
+91 GTCTLT

-114 GKKIIVIMALIP
+114 FKKLFVVMSLIP

-132 LTTISWI
+132 LSTISWI

-147 LINLV
+147 LINIV
-152 VKDLLD
+152 VKDILR
-158 LEAGPFSVYS
+158 LESAPFNVYS

-177 MHLFPLVFLLMSA
+177 IHLYPLVFLLMSA

-203 LVAGSSTFG
+203 LASGSSTFQ
-212 TFKRV
+212 TFCHV

-222 RPAMFG
+222 RPAMFSL
-228 VLLIIFIRGIEA
+228 LLINFVRGIEA
-240 FEVPALVGVPAKI
+240 FEVPALIGVPAKI

-261 LAIHQYPSDFGLA
+261 LAIHQFPSDFGLA

-279 TLLSISTVGVL
+279 TLLAISTVGVL
-290 LYGRITR
+290 LYGKLTR
-297 REERYAT
+297 KEERYAT

-309 YRPRVIDLGTWR
+309 YRPRVIDLGSWKYLTL
-321 WVTCGAAFL
+321 GISFL
-330 IFFFAVLLPVLV
+330 IFLLAVILPVFV
-342 LLWSSFVPFYG
+342 LLWSSFIPYYG
-353 VPSRELIGKM
+353 VPSRELMAKM
-363 TLANYHYIFNYPL
+363 TFANYQYIINYPL
-376 AVTAFKNSIYLSIG
+376 ALTAFKNSFYLSVG
-390 SATLVMLLTSI
+390 SATLVMLLTSV
-401 IAWVTVKSKLPGRTL
+401 IAWITVKTRLPGRAL
-416 LDNMTFIPIAVPGIV
+416 LDNMTFIPIAMPGIV

-455 LAYITKFMP
+455 LAYLTKFMP

-484 SFAAGGTWFQTFRR
+484 SLTAGGTWFQTFRK
-498 VILPLL
+498 VVLPLL

-526 ILLYSHES
+526 ILLYSYNS
-534 VVLSIMAFDLWEG
+534 TVLSIMAFDLWEG

-558 VMVLVLIA
+558 LMVLLLIA
-566 MAIIARTV
+566 MAFTARKLGARIGIAE
-574 GGKVGIV
+574 
-581 G
+581 

>member
-1 MYVVTGMFQR
+1 VR
-11 QTIFMERFA
+11 RLN
-20 SQFTVQFLIL
+20 SQALIL
-30 GGCALFVLYL
+30 VGAILFVLYL
-40 AGIPL
+40 AGVPL
-45 LLLLYGSIRSAP
+45 VMLLYGSVRSAP
-57 IGEPGAVYTIQ
+57 IGEPGASYTIQ
-68 NYLKAYFDKEFYS
+68 NYVKAYFDKEFYY
-81 LFLNSLYFAT
+81 LLLNSIYYGL
-91 GTCLLT
+91 GTCTLT

-114 GKKIIVIMALIP
+114 LKKLFVVMSLIP

-132 LTTISWI
+132 LSTISWI

-152 VKDLLD
+152 VKEVLGLQS
-158 LEAGPFSVYS
+158 APFNIYS
-168 MWGMIWAES
+168 MWGMIWAEAI
-177 MHLFPLVFLLMSA
+177 HLYPLVFLLMSA

-203 LVAGSSTFG
+203 LTAGSSTFS
-212 TFKRV
+212 TFSHV

-222 RPAMFG
+222 RPAMFS
-228 VLLIIFIRGIEA
+228 VLLINFIRGIEA
-240 FEVPALVGVPAKI
+240 FEVPALIGVPAKI

-261 LAIHQYPSDFGLA
+261 LAIHQFPSDFGLA

-279 TLLSISTVGVL
+279 TLLAISTTGVII
-290 LYGRITR
+290 YGRITR

-309 YRPRVIDLGTWR
+309 YRPRVIDLGGWKY
-321 WVTCGAAFL
+321 VTLGISFL
-330 IFFFAVLLPVLV
+330 IFVLAVILPVFV
-342 LLWSSFVPFYG
+342 LLWSSFIPYYG
-353 VPSRELIGKM
+353 VPSRELMAKM
-363 TLANYHYIFNYPL
+363 TLGNFQYILNYPL
-376 AVTAFKNSIYLSIG
+376 ALTAFKNSFYLSVG

-401 IAWVTVKSKLPGRTL
+401 IAWITVKTKLPGRAL
-416 LDNMTFIPIAVPGIV
+416 LDNMTFIPIAMPGIV

-484 SFAAGGTWFQTFRR
+484 SLTAGGTWFQTFRK

-526 ILLYSHES
+526 ILLYSYNS
-534 VVLSIMAFDLWEG
+534 TVLSIMAFDLWEG

-558 VMVLVLIA
+558 LMVILLVA
-566 MAIIARTV
+566 MAFVARMLGARIGIAE
-574 GGKVGIV
+574 
-581 G
+581 

>member
-1 MYVVTGMFQR
+1 MGS
-11 QTIFMERFA
+11 RFN
-20 SQFTVQFLIL
+20 SQSLIL
-30 GGCALFVLYL
+30 FGCTAFVVYL

-45 LLLLYGSIRSAP
+45 LMLLYGSIRSAP
-57 IGEPGAVYTIQ
+57 IGEPGATYTIQ
-68 NYLKAYFDKEFYS
+68 NYIKAYFDKEFY
-81 LFLNSLYFAT
+81 LLLLNSIYYAL
-91 GTCLLT
+91 GTCTLT

-114 GKKIIVIMALIP
+114 FKKLFVVMSLIP

-132 LTTISWI
+132 LSTISWI

-147 LINLV
+147 LINIAI
-152 VKDLLD
+152 KDVLG
-158 LEAGPFSVYS
+158 LESAPFNVYS

-177 MHLFPLVFLLMSA
+177 IHLYPLVFLLMSA

-203 LVAGSSTFG
+203 LTAGSSTAQ
-212 TFKRV
+212 TFYRV

-222 RPAMFG
+222 RPAMFS
-228 VLLIIFIRGIEA
+228 VLLINFIRGIEA
-240 FEVPALVGVPAKI
+240 FEVPALIGVPAKI

-261 LAIHQYPSDFGLA
+261 LAIHQFPSDFGLA

-279 TLLSISTVGVL
+279 TLLAISTVGVL
-290 LYGRITR
+290 IYGRITR
-297 REERYAT
+297 KEERFAT

-309 YRPRVIDLGTWR
+309 YRPRVIDLGAWKF
-321 WVTCGAAFL
+321 VTLGISFL
-330 IFFFAVLLPVLV
+330 IFFLAVILPVFV
-342 LLWSSFVPFYG
+342 LLWSSFIPYYG
-353 VPSRELIGKM
+353 VPSRELMAKM
-363 TLANYHYIFNYPL
+363 TWANYQYIINYPL
-376 AVTAFKNSIYLSIG
+376 ALTAFKNSFYLSVG
-390 SATLVMLLTSI
+390 SATLVMLLTSV
-401 IAWVTVKSKLPGRTL
+401 IAWITVKTKLPGRAL
-416 LDNMTFIPIAVPGIV
+416 LDNMTFIPIAMPGIV

-455 LAYITKFMP
+455 LAYLTKFMP

-484 SFAAGGTWFQTFRR
+484 SLTAGGTWFQTFRK
-498 VILPLL
+498 VVLPLL

-526 ILLYSHES
+526 ILLYSYNS
-534 VVLSIMAFDLWEG
+534 TVLSIMAFDLWEG

-558 VMVLVLIA
+558 LMVLLLIT
-566 MAIIARTV
+566 MAFTARKLGARIGIAE
-574 GGKVGIV
+574 
-581 G
+581 